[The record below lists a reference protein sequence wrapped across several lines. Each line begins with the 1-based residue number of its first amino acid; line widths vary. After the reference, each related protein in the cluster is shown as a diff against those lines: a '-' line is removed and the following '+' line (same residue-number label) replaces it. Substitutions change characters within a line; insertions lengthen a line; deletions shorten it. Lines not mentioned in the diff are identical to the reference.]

1 MDTLRSIE
9 KASGLE
15 GLLLRP
21 LSAKL
26 LKETVP
32 EARGWVRREAMH
44 AISGRSRKEQM
55 RLAGELGLSGYSSP
69 AGGCL
74 LTDPGFALR
83 VKDLLAHGSLTMR
96 SAGFL
101 RVGRHFRLPGGAKLV
116 IGRDQGDNLRL
127 ASMAGPDDT
136 VLVTPECPGPTGV
149 VVGGALPEDVDLAA
163 GMVARY
169 SDGRA
174 SGRVTVR
181 ITSASSDLAKD
192 VVPLDAD
199 TVRILMI

>member
-1 MDTLRSIE
+1 
-9 KASGLE
+9 
-15 GLLLRP
+15 
-21 LSAKL
+21 
-26 LKETVP
+26 
-32 EARGWVRREAMH
+32 
-44 AISGRSRKEQM
+44 
-55 RLAGELGLSGYSSP
+55 
-69 AGGCL
+69 
-74 LTDPGFALR
+74 
-83 VKDLLAHGSLTMR
+83 
-96 SAGFL
+96 
-101 RVGRHFRLPGGAKLV
+101 
-116 IGRDQGDNLRL
+116 
-127 ASMAGPDDT
+127 MAGPDDT